1 MKRYTCIQ
9 HGKRTI
15 SFIFLFIFF
24 FACLPVVC
32 GADLSKGKFYVVGTG
47 PAGPEHATLKALE
60 TIKRADFVI
69 CSKEHARPFLQYFK
83 GEIIEDVFDWLWQYK
98 GKSFKDLNEDEVE
111 EYLIFRDKKAKTL
124 VEKTRE
130 KVNQGY
136 NVVLLEGGEPNIFS
150 PCHFIIE
157 RYGADE
163 VEIVPGMNSLCA
175 ANAAIGKSIIP
186 AYDSQFIVLTAPFL
200 ISDTMLESIA
210 PFSPTVIVYMGM
222 ELLGDLVRKF
232 KRYFPG
238 HTPVAIVCH
247 AGFEDKEKTIRGSLD
262 NICDK
267 VGSNKD
273 FVCLI
278 YIGRAVV
285 GKPFTTFQEGLS
297 IYLRRNKFFDE

>member
-1 MKRYTCIQ
+1 MQSKRKFVYPILC
-9 HGKRTI
+9 
-15 SFIFLFIFF
+15 SVFIFAFLS
-24 FACLPVVC
+24 VTWGSEV
-32 GADLSKGKFYVVGTG
+32 SKGKFYVVGTG
-47 PAGPEHATLKALE
+47 PAGPEHITLKALE
-60 TIKRADFVI
+60 IIKMADFII
-69 CSKEHARPFLQYFK
+69 CSKEHSRPFLKYFK

-98 GKSFKDLNEDEVE
+98 EKSFKDLSEEEVE
-111 EYLIFRDKKAKTL
+111 EYLIFRDKKAKAL
-124 VEKTRE
+124 VEKIRE
-130 KVNQGY
+130 KVNQGHD
-136 NVVLLEGGEPNIFS
+136 VVLLEGGEPNIFS
-150 PCHFIIE
+150 PCHFITE

-186 AYDSQFIVLTAPFL
+186 AYDSQFVVLTAPFL
-200 ISDTMLESIA
+200 ISDNMLESIA

-232 KRYFPG
+232 KRYFSG

-247 AGFEDKEKTIRGSLD
+247 AGFEGKEKIIRGSLD

-273 FVCLI
+273 FMCLI
-278 YIGRAVV
+278 YIGRAIV